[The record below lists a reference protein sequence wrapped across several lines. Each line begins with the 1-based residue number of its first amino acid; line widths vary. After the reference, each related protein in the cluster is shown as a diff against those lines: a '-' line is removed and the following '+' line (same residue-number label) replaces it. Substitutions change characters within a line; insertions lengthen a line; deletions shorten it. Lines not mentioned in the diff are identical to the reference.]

1 MLQLGPRVKGTHTVT
16 ASITSSRGPDTV
28 AYGHQWSALHWLLIA
43 SNKQKTLLV
52 SGLIISRPVLIWL
65 PEHFYNAK
73 LGWVDITIFRPTNA
87 NDYPSCLEL
96 LVIVFIVIS
105 TFIQAHT
112 LGNTLKFKS
121 PNIKGLLCNIWGLVN
136 KCSPRVRS
144 SQPKAFFTGAK
155 EDYVDKTETG
165 QKHQLMVTGKTIF
178 SHRW

>member
-1 MLQLGPRVKGTHTVT
+1 MKAVVALVGAFSVITNLRMQLFEALITTLQCTEEGSEVLQLGARVKGTHTVT

-52 SGLIISRPVLIWL
+52 SGLKISRPVLIWL

-121 PNIKGLLCNIWGLVN
+121 PNINGLLCNI
-136 KCSPRVRS
+136 C
-144 SQPKAFFTGAK
+144 
-155 EDYVDKTETG
+155 E
-165 QKHQLMVTGKTIF
+165 
-178 SHRW
+178 

>member
-1 MLQLGPRVKGTHTVT
+1 MWKRYLGAFNQEKALVGAFSVIVQPVVEPMDRFTALIWSAAAGTKGEGTHTVT

-52 SGLIISRPVLIWL
+52 SGLKISRPILIWL

-112 LGNTLKFKS
+112 LGNTLKFKTS
-121 PNIKGLLCNIWGLVN
+121 KYQRIV
-136 KCSPRVRS
+136 V
-144 SQPKAFFTGAK
+144 
-155 EDYVDKTETG
+155 
-165 QKHQLMVTGKTIF
+165 
-178 SHRW
+178 

>member
-1 MLQLGPRVKGTHTVT
+1 MCPPPLLPLSCVCENKIIARCDTHHYHHHHHPPVHWGGVWSAAAGRKGEGTHTVT

-112 LGNTLKFKS
+112 LGNTLKFKTS
-121 PNIKGLLCNIWGLVN
+121 KYQRIV
-136 KCSPRVRS
+136 V
-144 SQPKAFFTGAK
+144 
-155 EDYVDKTETG
+155 
-165 QKHQLMVTGKTIF
+165 
-178 SHRW
+178 